1 MTISVVVNTL
11 NSQKY
16 LDPCLT
22 SVAGADE
29 IVVCDMHS
37 TDQTLE
43 IAARHGCR
51 IVFHEPTGFV
61 EPARNFAIGQ
71 ATGEW
76 ILVVD
81 SDEIIPPALWDY
93 LVAYAARP
101 DAAEALRIP
110 RKNIAL
116 GRFLW
121 CRYPTQLIRFFRR
134 GCVDWPAVVHIAP
147 TVDGRMDSISP
158 QRLDLA
164 IIHYNYDSIEQ
175 CIARMNT
182 YTSLEVEKFRRR
194 GEKFSAW
201 KMILRSV
208 NELFKRM
215 IHRRG
220 YRDGMH
226 GVVFVGISV
235 FYQFLAMAKLWEA
248 ELRDRERASAP
259 GPVAPTSAPAPT
271 EMVNPSQKT
280 VTTN

>member
-1 MTISVVVNTL
+1 MRISVVINTL
-11 NSQKY
+11 NSEKY
-16 LDPCLT
+16 LDQCLA

-51 IVFHEPTGFV
+51 IVLHERTGYV
-61 EPARNFAIGQ
+61 EPARNFAIRQ
-71 ATGEW
+71 ATGDW

-81 SDEIIPPALWDY
+81 SDEVIPAALWDH

-110 RKNIAL
+110 RKNLAL
-116 GRFLW
+116 ARFLW
-121 CRYPTQLIRFFRR
+121 CWYPSYITRFFRR
-134 GCVDWPAVVHIAP
+134 GCVDWPHLVHVAP
-147 TVDGRMDSISP
+147 TVAGRVDHISRR
-158 QRLDLA
+158 RLDLA

-182 YTSLEVEKFRRR
+182 YTTLEVERFRGR

-201 KMILRSV
+201 KMLLRSV
-208 NELFKRM
+208 NEFHKRM
-215 IHRRG
+215 IHLRG

-226 GVVFVGISV
+226 GVIFVGISV

-248 ELRDRERASAP
+248 ELRDRERVSTP
-259 GPVAPTSAPAPT
+259 ELGAPTSVSSAT
-271 EMVNPSQKT
+271 ETANQPSQT
-280 VTTN
+280 VAGR